1 MRSGRKALRIFLSTP
16 LEDSRRLHPRHLAR
30 GINYRGGF
38 TPVTVLP
45 DRYPPSIRIKAG
57 KGEGRERELL
67 LAFQGSIGPR
77 GARTSKTTCSPT
89 SSTLSLSPIPTRH
102 YRYHDL
108 CKFCVNCWH
117 YAPSYR
123 LASPRLA
130 STTTANPGETIPRET
145 RLS

>member
-1 MRSGRKALRIFLSTP
+1 MRHTGFDGTP
-16 LEDSRRLHPRHLAR
+16 LEDSRRLHLRHLAR

-57 KGEGRERELL
+57 KGERERER
-67 LAFQGSIGPR
+67 AAGFPRINRPR
-77 GARTSKTTCSPT
+77 GARTPRASKTPLRAAPHASRLPFA
-89 SSTLSLSPIPTRH
+89 TRH

-123 LASPRLA
+123 LASPLQ
-130 STTTANPGETIPRET
+130 PPRILP
-145 RLS
+145 RQFRARRD